1 MTKFVLL
8 EHPPAAPGQWL
19 IVNRLIDRDPDVR
32 GDVFREDELKALA
45 AVDGLAF
52 DSAALFVLAE
62 WADEHASD
70 RAPLRSH
77 LRGLKGQLTL
87 QMARDWITAQSA
99 A

>member
-1 MTKFVLL
+1 M
-8 EHPPAAPGQWL
+8 

-70 RAPLRSH
+70 RAHLRSH
-77 LRGLKGQLTL
+77 LRGLEG
-87 QMARDWITAQSA
+87 SA
-99 A
+99 DSADGS